1 MLNEAKTALR
11 VTVNH
16 FDGEIMSLLQAGAK
30 DLQIAGVRVPGRIAW
45 TVSSGAVVDQSDL
58 KDPLVKRAIFTYAAM
73 MFGNPPNYDKLK
85 ESYDNQKCQL
95 MHASGY
101 TDYKDGGDLEC

>member
-11 VTVNH
+11 VTVTN
-16 FDGEIMSLLQAGAK
+16 FDTEIMSLLQAGAM
-30 DLQIAGVRVPGRIAW
+30 DLRIAGVNVPGRIAW
-45 TVSSGAVVDQSDL
+45 TVSSGAVVDNSDL

-85 ESYDNQKCQL
+85 ESYDLQKCQL
-95 MHASGY
+95 MHADGY
-101 TDYKDGGDLEC
+101 TEYGAGDQA